1 MRHRKSGLKLN
12 RTASHKRAMLSNM
25 ATSLLLHERIATTLP
40 KAKELRTVVE
50 PLITLGKRGDLHARR
65 QAASILQDEEAVA
78 KLFGDIAGR
87 FEERAGGYTR
97 VVQIG
102 PRRGDNAPMAF
113 IELVDAPEAQGE
125 EILQEGYAEEGAYES
140 DLS

>member
-1 MRHRKSGLKLN
+1 
-12 RTASHKRAMLSNM
+12 MLSNM

-97 VVQIG
+97 VVKIG

-113 IELVDAPEAQGE
+113 IELVDAPEAQVE
-125 EILQEGYAEEGAYES
+125 EIFQEGYAEEGA
-140 DLS
+140 

>member
-1 MRHRKSGLKLN
+1 MRHRKSGRKLN

-97 VVQIG
+97 VVKIG

-113 IELVDAPEAQGE
+113 IELVDAPEAQVE
-125 EILQEGYAEEGAYES
+125 EIFQEGYAEEGA
-140 DLS
+140 

>member
-1 MRHRKSGLKLN
+1 MRHRKSGRKLN

-78 KLFGDIAGR
+78 KLVGDIAGR
-87 FEERAGGYTR
+87 FEERAGGDTR
-97 VVQIG
+97 VVKMG
-102 PRRGDNAPMAF
+102 ARRGDNAPH
-113 IELVDAPEAQGE
+113 
-125 EILQEGYAEEGAYES
+125 GAVNAVV
-140 DLS
+140 

>member
-1 MRHRKSGLKLN
+1 MRHRKNGRKLN

-25 ATSLLLHERIATTLP
+25 ATSLLLHERIVTTVP

-65 QAASILQDEEAVA
+65 RAASILRDDEAVS
-78 KLFGDIAGR
+78 KLFDEIAAR
-87 FEERAGGYTR
+87 FQDTQGGYTR
-97 VVQIG
+97 VIKIG

-113 IELVDAPEAQGE
+113 IELVDAPEA
-125 EILQEGYAEEGAYES
+125 LVDDVFQEGYAEEGA
-140 DLS
+140 

>member
-1 MRHRKSGLKLN
+1 MRHRKNGRKLN

-25 ATSLLLHERIATTLP
+25 ATSLLLHERISTTLP
-40 KAKELRTVVE
+40 KAKELRSVVE

-65 QAASILQDEEAVA
+65 RAASILQDDAAVS
-78 KLFGDIAGR
+78 KLFEEIAGR

-97 VVQIG
+97 VVKIG

-113 IELVDAPEAQGE
+113 IELVDAPEALVE
-125 EILQEGYAEEGAYES
+125 EVFQEGYAEEGA
-140 DLS
+140 

>member
-1 MRHRKSGLKLN
+1 MRHRKNGRKLN

-25 ATSLLLHERIATTLP
+25 ATSLLLHERIVTTVP

-65 QAASILQDEEAVA
+65 RAASILRDDEAVS
-78 KLFGDIAGR
+78 KLFEELAGR
-87 FEERAGGYTR
+87 FQEKQGGYTR
-97 VVQIG
+97 VIKIG

-113 IELVDAPEAQGE
+113 IELVDAPEAQVDDVF
-125 EILQEGYAEEGAYES
+125 QEGYAEEGA
-140 DLS
+140 

>member
-1 MRHRKSGLKLN
+1 
-12 RTASHKRAMLSNM
+12 MLSKTAN
-25 ATSLLLHERIATTLP
+25 SFHLHELISTTQP

-97 VVQIG
+97 VVKIG
-102 PRRGDNAPMAF
+102 PRRGDNAPMAV
-113 IELVDAPEAQGE
+113 IELVDAHEAQVE
-125 EILQEGYAEEGAYES
+125 EIFQEGYAEEGA
-140 DLS
+140 

>member
-1 MRHRKSGLKLN
+1 MRHRKNGRKLN

-25 ATSLLLHERIATTLP
+25 ATSLLMHERIATTLP
-40 KAKELRTVVE
+40 KAKELRSVVE

-65 QAASILQDEEAVA
+65 RAASILQDDAAVS
-78 KLFGDIAGR
+78 KLFEEIAGR

-97 VVQIG
+97 VVKIG

-113 IELVDAPEAQGE
+113 IELVDAPEALVE
-125 EILQEGYAEEGAYES
+125 EVFQEGYAEEGA
-140 DLS
+140 